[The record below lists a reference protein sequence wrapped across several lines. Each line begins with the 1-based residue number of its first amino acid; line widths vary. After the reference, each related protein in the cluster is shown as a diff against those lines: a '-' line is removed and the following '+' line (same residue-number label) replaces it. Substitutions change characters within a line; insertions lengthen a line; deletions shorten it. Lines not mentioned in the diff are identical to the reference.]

1 MKQNQPANR
10 SSATFE
16 ITALTALAAEAGPQ
30 KATESHAMARM
41 EGGRTN
47 RIVGL
52 GSLLGIDSSYCM
64 HERFTCPDAL
74 APGHLTSLSRPSIPR
89 MSRDLDMMNRAARLG
104 ARGIG
109 RVEPNPLVGC
119 VIVDA
124 GGAIIG
130 EGWHRRFGEAHAEV
144 NALEDCR
151 RRGRDPRGATMYLTL
166 EPCRHA
172 GKTPP
177 CTEAIIG
184 AGIVRC
190 VIARRDPNPLA
201 AGGAARLEQAGI
213 RVEWPE
219 SPRAVRLTDS
229 FVRRVTD
236 GRPWTIVKWA
246 QTLDGSIATRDGRS
260 RWISNDRSRA
270 AVHRLRAR
278 TDVVMTGVGTVLS
291 DDPLLTPRNTRR
303 VPRPPRRVIV
313 DPSLITP
320 IDAQVVKTASE
331 ALTTIA
337 VDETAIAG
345 HEAVVSQFVERGVEI
360 MPVAPL
366 RGDID
371 LALLMRRLAEQHGAS
386 RVLVEAGGGLVGK
399 LLRAGL
405 VDELI
410 VYLAPKV
417 LGDVEAIG
425 PVRGLNVLSM
435 DAAPRFRLIRVRRI
449 GDDIE
454 AIYRPDAAT

>member
-1 MKQNQPANR
+1 
-10 SSATFE
+10 
-16 ITALTALAAEAGPQ
+16 
-30 KATESHAMARM
+30 
-41 EGGRTN
+41 
-47 RIVGL
+47 
-52 GSLLGIDSSYCM
+52 
-64 HERFTCPDAL
+64 
-74 APGHLTSLSRPSIPR
+74 

-124 GGAIIG
+124 AGAIIG

-151 RRGRDPRGATMYLTL
+151 RRGRDSRGATMYLTL
-166 EPCRHA
+166 EPCAHT

-177 CTEAIIG
+177 CVEAIIA
-184 AGIVRC
+184 AGIARC
-190 VIARRDPNPLA
+190 VIARRDPNPAA
-201 AGGAARLEQAGI
+201 AGGAARLEHAGV
-213 RVEWPE
+213 RVEWIDC
-219 SPRAVRLTDS
+219 PRASRLADS
-229 FVRRVTD
+229 FVHRVAT

-246 QTLDGSIATRDGRS
+246 QTLDGAIATRDGRS
-260 RWISNDRSRA
+260 RWISSAASRA

-278 TDVVMTGVGTVLS
+278 MDIVMTGVGTVLS

-303 VPRPPRRVIV
+303 VPRWPRRVIV

-320 IDAQVVKTASE
+320 IDAQVVKTARE
-331 ALTTIA
+331 APTTIA
-337 VDETAIAG
+337 VDESAVAG
-345 HEAVVSQFVERGVEI
+345 HEAVIAQFIEHGVEI
-360 MPVAPL
+360 LPVAPL

-371 LALLMRRLAEQHGAS
+371 LALLMRRLADQHAAT

-417 LGDVEAIG
+417 LGDAEAIG
-425 PVRGLNVLSM
+425 PVRGLNVNSM
-435 DAAPRFRLIRVRRI
+435 DAAPRFNLIRLRRI

-454 AIYRPDAAT
+454 ALYRPGAEK

>member
-1 MKQNQPANR
+1 
-10 SSATFE
+10 
-16 ITALTALAAEAGPQ
+16 
-30 KATESHAMARM
+30 M

-47 RIVGL
+47 RIGGL
-52 GSLLGIDSSYCM
+52 GAILGIVSSYCN

-74 APGHLTSLSRPSIPR
+74 APGHLTSSPRPSIPR
-89 MSRDLDMMNRAARLG
+89 MNRDLDMMNRAARLG

-119 VIVDA
+119 VIADA

-130 EGWHRRFGEAHAEV
+130 EGWHQRFGENHAEV
-144 NALEDCR
+144 NAINDCR
-151 RRGRDPRGATMYLTL
+151 SRGRDPRGTTMYLTL
-166 EPCRHA
+166 EPCNHA

-177 CTEAIIG
+177 CTEAIIN

-190 VIARRDPNPLA
+190 LIARRDPNPAA
-201 AGGAARLEQAGI
+201 AGGATRLEEAG
-213 RVEWPE
+213 VQVQWLDC
-219 SPRAVRLTDS
+219 PRAARLTDS
-229 FVRRVTD
+229 FVHRITT
-236 GRPWTIVKWA
+236 GRPWVIVKWA
-246 QTLDGSIATRDGRS
+246 QTLDGAIATRDGRS
-260 RWISNDRSRA
+260 RWISSAASRA

-278 TDVVMTGVGTVLS
+278 MDVVMTGVGTVLS

-313 DPSLITP
+313 DPFLITP
-320 IDAQVVKTASE
+320 LDAQVVKTAHE
-331 ALTTIA
+331 APTTIA
-337 VDETAIAG
+337 VDESSVSG
-345 HEAVVSQFVERGVEI
+345 HSALVEQFEERGVEI
-360 MPVAPL
+360 LPVAPL

-371 LALLMRRLAEQHGAS
+371 LALLLKTLHDRHRAT

-410 VYLAPKV
+410 TYLAPKV
-417 LGDVEAIG
+417 LGDAEAIG
-425 PVRGLNVLSM
+425 PVRGLNVHAM
-435 DAAPRFRLIRVRRI
+435 DAALRFRLIRVRRI

-454 AIYRPDAAT
+454 AIYRPGV

>member
-1 MKQNQPANR
+1 MN
-10 SSATFE
+10 
-16 ITALTALAAEAGPQ
+16 
-30 KATESHAMARM
+30 
-41 EGGRTN
+41 
-47 RIVGL
+47 
-52 GSLLGIDSSYCM
+52 
-64 HERFTCPDAL
+64 
-74 APGHLTSLSRPSIPR
+74 
-89 MSRDLDMMNRAARLG
+89 RDLDMMNRAARLG

-119 VIVDA
+119 VIVDQ

-151 RRGRDPRGATMYLTL
+151 RRGREARGATMYLTL
-166 EPCRHA
+166 EPCSHA

-177 CTEAIIG
+177 CADAIIR
-184 AGIVRC
+184 AGLARC
-190 VIARRDPNPLA
+190 VIARRDPHPEA
-201 AGGAARLEQAGI
+201 AGGAGRLQQAGV
-213 RVEWPE
+213 RVEWIE
-219 SPRAVRLTDS
+219 CPRASRLADS
-229 FVRRVTD
+229 FVHRVTT

-246 QTLDGSIATRDGRS
+246 QTLDGAIATRDGRS
-260 RWISNDRSRA
+260 RWISSAASRA

-278 TDVVMTGVGTVLS
+278 MDVVMTGVGTVLS

-303 VPRPPRRVIV
+303 VPRLPRRVIV

-320 IDAQVVKTASE
+320 IDAQVVKTARE
-331 ALTTIA
+331 APTSIA
-337 VDETAIAG
+337 VDESAVAG
-345 HEAVVSQFVERGVEI
+345 HEAVIAQFVERGVEI
-360 MPVAPL
+360 LPVAPL

-371 LALLMRRLAEQHGAS
+371 LALLMRRLADQHAAT

-417 LGDVEAIG
+417 LGDAEAIG
-425 PVRGLNVLSM
+425 PVRGLNVPSM
-435 DAAPRFRLIRVRRI
+435 EAAPRFRLGRLRRI

-454 AIYRPDAAT
+454 AVYRPGAAT